1 MTDTISGSSKSA
13 APETAVSTEVALV
26 EAPPV
31 SASTERASRPG
42 ARPLRALLN
51 LLHDLAIAVV
61 ICVFL
66 IAYVVQAFKVQGSSM
81 APELVDGE
89 RILVNKF
96 LYRLWPIERGDVV
109 VFWYPEDPEVSFIKR
124 VVALPGDRI
133 EIRAGKVFVNGASVK
148 EPYVKAEFADE
159 RSYPPREVRAGHYF
173 VLGDNRQGSND
184 SRSWGYVPERYIY
197 GKAFFCIWP
206 LDQIGIVE

>member
-1 MTDTISGSSKSA
+1 MTDSISSSRNHG
-13 APETAVSTEVALV
+13 APEAAVSAEVALA
-26 EAPPV
+26 EAPPIDQSTDVV
-31 SASTERASRPG
+31 SRSRV
-42 ARPLRALLN
+42 RPLRTLVN

-66 IAYVVQAFKVQGSSM
+66 ITYVVQAFKVQGSSM

-96 LYRLWPIERGDVV
+96 LYRVKSIERGDVV
-109 VFWYPEDPEVSFIKR
+109 VFWYPEDPDVSFIKR
-124 VVALPGDRI
+124 VVGLPRDRI
-133 EIRAGKVFVNGASVK
+133 EINSGVVFVNGEPVK
-148 EPYVKAEFADE
+148 ESYVMAEFADD

-184 SRSWGYVPERYIY
+184 SRSWGVVPERYIY
-197 GKAFFCIWP
+197 GKAFFRIWP
-206 LDQIGIVE
+206 LDEIGVVE

>member
-1 MTDTISGSSKSA
+1 MAPSTDASSRSK
-13 APETAVSTEVALV
+13 TK
-26 EAPPV
+26 
-31 SASTERASRPG
+31 
-42 ARPLRALLN
+42 PLRAFLN
-51 LLHDLAIAVV
+51 LLHDLVIAVV

-81 APELVDGE
+81 APALVDGE

-96 LYRLWPIERGDVV
+96 LYRIHSIDRGDVV

-124 VVALPGDRI
+124 IVGLPGDRI
-133 EIRAGKVFVNGASVK
+133 EINSGMVFVNGQPVR
-148 EPYVKAEFADE
+148 EPYVRADFADD

-184 SRSWGYVPERYIY
+184 SRSWGLVPERYIY
-197 GKAFFCIWP
+197 GKAFFRIWP
-206 LDQIGIVE
+206 LTEIGMVEQRPWEKR